1 MTRAKACNR
10 AIRSGLAF
18 LSVNQMSSG
27 EFRTLAGPEGSLE
40 RDAQYDPSIFTTVN
54 VATSLLDIADD
65 TAQRTVKRAAEFLLS
80 EMLPGGLWR
89 FWTKAHPGSRG
100 MPPDVDDTACAAS
113 LLGAL
118 GYSVPENRRMLLA
131 NLNRQGLFR
140 TWISPSG
147 KHLLF
152 RQGRAF
158 LSASLSSRAARR
170 IFFKCGSEIPRKD
183 TFESVVNANVL
194 LYLGDIRQTLP
205 VASWLAGIV
214 RNGAASGTDRYYQSD
229 LALFYALTRA
239 AERGC
244 ASVCPLMPL
253 ISDRVSGIDW
263 RGLSPLYLALCIR
276 IQSSLSPDTANLDE
290 KVSALLSAQLE
301 DGGWPACAFYYD
313 GYGRDLCWGSRELAT
328 GFCIEALERY
338 RRR

>member
-1 MTRAKACNR
+1 MNFRHDCQRSVRA
-10 AIRSGLAF
+10 GLEF
-18 LSVNQMSSG
+18 LEKSQLPSG
-27 EFRTLAGPEGSLE
+27 EFLTLVGPGPDLLQ
-40 RDAQYDPSIFTTVN
+40 DAKHDPSVFTAVN
-54 VATSLLDIADD
+54 VATSLIDIDDLGARRIVRHAAD
-65 TAQRTVKRAAEFLLS
+65 FLLT
-80 EMLPGGLWR
+80 EMQPGGLWK

-118 GYSVPENRRMLLA
+118 GYSMPDNRRMLLA

-140 TWISPSG
+140 TWITPSS

-152 RQGRAF
+152 RKGRAF

-170 IFFKCGSEIPRKD
+170 IFFECGSEIPRKD

-194 LYLGDIRQTLP
+194 LYLGDIRETLP
-205 VASWLAGIV
+205 VASWLSGVV
-214 RNGAASGTDRYYQSD
+214 RKGAASGTDRYYQSD

-239 AERGC
+239 VERGC
-244 ASVCPLMPL
+244 ASVRPLMPL

-263 RGLSPLYLALCIR
+263 RGLSSLYLALCIR
-276 IQSSLSPDTANLDE
+276 VQSSVAPDSANLDE

-313 GYGRDLCWGSRELAT
+313 GYGRDLCWGSRELTT

-338 RRR
+338 GKL